1 MVPIPLFLDLGWK
14 GSWSIF
20 DEVSSTQLLLSLM
33 SVFDCFGEVFVFFFL
48 FLFFGCVHF
57 YV

>member
-1 MVPIPLFLDLGWK
+1 MVPMPPFLDLGWK

-33 SVFDCFGEVFVFFFL
+33 SVFDCFGEVFVFFLLL
-48 FLFFGCVHF
+48 FFFGCVHF